1 MMNSFDLLK
10 NSAALKEQAEKIQA
24 EMTALTA
31 EGSAGGKMVTVKLNG
46 KFEMLEIHL
55 DPLCVDNRDIKMLED
70 LIVAAHR
77 DAISNIQEKLKEQST
92 SLLGGLNIPGMG
104 L

>member
-1 MMNSFDLLK
+1 MNPFDLLK

-24 EMTALTA
+24 EMAALTA

-77 DAISNIQEKLKEQST
+77 DAISNIQERLKEQST
-92 SLLGGLNIPGMG
+92 FLLGGLNIPGMG

>member
-1 MMNSFDLLK
+1 MNPFDLLK
-10 NSAALKEQAEKIQA
+10 NSAALKEQAEKLQA

-55 DPLCVDNRDIKMLED
+55 DPLCVDNRDVKMLED

-77 DAISNIQEKLKEQST
+77 DAISNIQEKLKEHST
-92 SLLGGLNIPGMG
+92 SLLGGLNIPGLG
-104 L
+104 F

>member
-1 MMNSFDLLK
+1 MMNPFDLLK
-10 NSAALKEQAEKIQA
+10 NSAVLKEQAEKIQA
-24 EMTALTA
+24 EMAALTA
-31 EGSAGGKMVTVKLNG
+31 EGSAGGKMVTIKLNG

>member
-1 MMNSFDLLK
+1 MNPFDLLK
-10 NSAALKEQAEKIQA
+10 NSAALKEQAEKLQA
-24 EMTALTA
+24 EMAALTA

-55 DPLCVDNRDIKMLED
+55 DPLCVDNRDVKMLED

-77 DAISNIQEKLKEQST
+77 DAISNIQEKLKEHST
-92 SLLGGLNIPGMG
+92 SLLGGLNIPGLG
-104 L
+104 F

>member
-1 MMNSFDLLK
+1 MMNPFDLLK

-24 EMTALTA
+24 EMAALTA

-104 L
+104 V